1 MCDFRRMAVGLCF
14 FAGGCAGFDL
24 AKYADV
30 ADAVPTSVT
39 FKCES
44 SAEKS
49 FAQDYRA
56 VRFDAASVAG
66 DVPARLGDT
75 DAMKAVSKVF
85 GALAAPGRE
94 SGAKSADAA
103 TYLGPSKAPSVSVS
117 ADDMK
122 VFFRAFAETMATGA
136 TYTGASVDAGGE
148 KSAGERELAEAF
160 KDYYRAY
167 LKGKFVTRT
176 GKTLAKAEIKNGIGN
191 DALTGALTVFLEVL
205 HDVYLKTPVLVA
217 EAAAENK
224 AAPADGK
231 ASGKIYYPGVNDK
244 KPTGAEL
251 GYVDLIS
258 VAADSRACG
267 VTKREAEAIA
277 FLSGLAGEKSAIL
290 SGLAIEA
297 FGGLELSFVV
307 GGHFSVGDNKTL
319 AELTK
324 AFFESLSRRTAER
337 GAYEF
342 FWHFAYATK
351 IGGNDP
357 GAADDGAA
365 PGPGTKA
372 AVGLAHFPGTG
383 EKAAPDAKI
392 AKVAAFLE
400 GFH

>member
-1 MCDFRRMAVGLCF
+1 MRDFRRMAVGLCL
-14 FAGGCAGFDL
+14 FAGGCASFDL

-39 FKCES
+39 FKCENP
-44 SAEKS
+44 AEKS
-49 FAQDYRA
+49 FAQDYRP
-56 VRFDAASVAG
+56 VRFGAASAA

-85 GALAAPGRE
+85 DALAAPGRE
-94 SGAKSADAA
+94 SGVKSAGAA
-103 TYLGPSKAPSVSVS
+103 TYLAPPNARDVSIS

-122 VFFRAFAETMATGA
+122 VFFKAFAETMATGA
-136 TYTGASVDAGGE
+136 TYTGASGDAGGE
-148 KSAGERELAEAF
+148 KSAGKKELADAF

-191 DALTGALTVFLEVL
+191 DALTGALTVFLEAL
-205 HDVYLKTPVLVA
+205 HDFYLKTPVLVA

-231 ASGKIYYPGVNDK
+231 APGKVYYPGVNDK

-251 GYVDLIS
+251 GYVDLVS
-258 VAADSRACG
+258 VATDSRACG

-297 FGGLELSFVV
+297 FGGLEFSFVV

-319 AELTK
+319 AELVK
-324 AFFESLSRRTAER
+324 AFFESLSRRVAER

-351 IGGNDP
+351 GGGNDP
-357 GAADDGAA
+357 GPADDGAA

-372 AVGLAHFPGTG
+372 AVGLAHFPGAG
-383 EKAAPDAKI
+383 EKAAPDGKI
-392 AKVAAFLE
+392 ERVAAFLE